1 MAWLM
6 HYSDALKINYL
17 IFPRSTQAPSKPG
30 SLTLFSN
37 KHSKTKTHSCLRLSS
52 CYHYYKTLFINVW
65 ISDAKLS
72 LFPMLGLMAIFQF
85 LFFRYTRRFHQCT
98 GICVDDTDFC
108 VLSPIFCV
116 LYTDFCVKGTIFWM
130 QCTGYCV
137 MCTGFCVKSL
147 EIFHII
153 INLGKKKMEF

>member
-37 KHSKTKTHSCLRLSS
+37 KHRKTKTHSCLRLSS

-72 LFPMLGLMAIFQF
+72 LFPMLGLMAIFQYLF
-85 LFFRYTRRFHQCT
+85 LGSVPASISDSCASPPKLSLPTVRGVCHLKTL
-98 GICVDDTDFC
+98 IPDKLLTDF
-108 VLSPIFCV
+108 LE
-116 LYTDFCVKGTIFWM
+116 VKLVF
-130 QCTGYCV
+130 
-137 MCTGFCVKSL
+137 
-147 EIFHII
+147 
-153 INLGKKKMEF
+153 

>member
-72 LFPMLGLMAIFQF
+72 LFPMLGLMAIAK
-85 LFFRYTRRFHQCT
+85 
-98 GICVDDTDFC
+98 
-108 VLSPIFCV
+108 LSSSWPVPVKFNFNWDLHYYHCIHDKLLLLLTHPPTWASIFEPLLDYLGSWNLV
-116 LYTDFCVKGTIFWM
+116 WKLYSTK
-130 QCTGYCV
+130 
-137 MCTGFCVKSL
+137 
-147 EIFHII
+147 
-153 INLGKKKMEF
+153 LGQLANQLAPS

>member
-85 LFFRYTRRFHQCT
+85 LFF
-98 GICVDDTDFC
+98 
-108 VLSPIFCV
+108 SE
-116 LYTDFCVKGTIFWM
+116 
-130 QCTGYCV
+130 
-137 MCTGFCVKSL
+137 GFL
-147 EIFHII
+147 AI
-153 INLGKKKMEF
+153 